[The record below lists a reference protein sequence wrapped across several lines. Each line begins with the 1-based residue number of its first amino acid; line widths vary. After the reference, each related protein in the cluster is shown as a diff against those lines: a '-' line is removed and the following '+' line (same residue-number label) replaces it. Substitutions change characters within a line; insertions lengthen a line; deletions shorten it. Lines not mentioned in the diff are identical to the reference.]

1 MLVVL
6 ASEATTEQCD
16 LVLTEVRRLG
26 LSPRL
31 VAAPPVITIAGRP
44 RISAAQLAA
53 IRDMAGVTEVIAETP
68 PFPLASRALHDRRS
82 RISIGGVTV
91 GGGEFVVFAGPCAVE
106 SEEQAVTIARAVAAA
121 GGHILRGGAYK
132 PRTSPYSFQGLGP
145 AGLKILHAAG
155 REAGLPVVS
164 EALDE
169 ASLELV
175 AEWCDMIQVGS
186 RNMQNYALLRACGRM
201 RKPVLVKRGMAAT
214 VEEWLLAAEYVLAEG
229 NPEIVLCERG
239 IRTFSDHTRNTL
251 DLAAVLE
258 VHAVSHLPV
267 IVDPSHG
274 TGQRSKVVPMARA
287 AAAVGADGVMIEV
300 HHDPDHAL
308 SDGAQAILPAE
319 LAGLITGLGDY
330 IQLAPQPER
339 RAPARG

>member
-6 ASEATTEQCD
+6 TSEATTEQRES
-16 LVLTEVRRLG
+16 VLAEIRRLG

-31 VAAPPVITIAGRP
+31 VATPPIITIGGR
-44 RISAAQLAA
+44 SASGAQLAA
-53 IRDMAGVTEVIAETP
+53 IRNLAGVTEVLAEVP
-68 PFPLASRALHDRRS
+68 PFPLASRALHSERS
-82 RISIGGVTV
+82 RVEIGGVIV
-91 GGGEFVVFAGPCAVE
+91 GSGEFVIFAGPCAVE

-145 AGLKILHAAG
+145 AGLKILAAAG
-155 REAGLPVVS
+155 HEAGLPVVS

-229 NPEIVLCERG
+229 NPNVVLCERG

-258 VHAVSHLPV
+258 VHALSHLPV

-308 SDGAQAILPAE
+308 SDGVQAILPAE
-319 LAGLITGLGDY
+319 LADLITGLADC
-330 IQLAPQPER
+330 IQLAPRPER